1 MRCSRE
7 ATRAAEAE
15 GRGAEWA
22 RRADQ
27 RTCAVRLATAVLR
40 RRAPQPRLLHT
51 RWPRGGWDG
60 THEQDRASWQR
71 PQAGFR
77 IRYMGHP

>member
-1 MRCSRE
+1 MQ
-7 ATRAAEAE
+7 ATDHSGDGNRHSLFGESLPPAGPASGPLPE
-15 GRGAEWA
+15 GRDG
-22 RRADQ
+22 
-27 RTCAVRLATAVLR
+27 
-40 RRAPQPRLLHT
+40 
-51 RWPRGGWDG
+51 G

>member
-1 MRCSRE
+1 MWKGSPQAVGSSRP
-7 ATRAAEAE
+7 AAQQARH
-15 GRGAEWA
+15 RGPSPTV
-22 RRADQ
+22 Q
-27 RTCAVRLATAVLR
+27 LAVGT
-40 RRAPQPRLLHT
+40 T
-51 RWPRGGWDG
+51 GG